1 MQYTYFVFIYLF
13 IYYLLTSTFIF
24 YYQFVIVEKLIN
36 NKEEPTI
43 VPQIKLNAGSE
54 SWTGV
59 TIFF

>member
-1 MQYTYFVFIYLF
+1 MHYTYFYLF
-13 IYYLLTSTFIF
+13 IYYLSTSTFIF

-36 NKEEPTI
+36 NKEELTI

-54 SWTGV
+54 SWAGV

>member
-1 MQYTYFVFIYLF
+1 MHYTYFYLF
-13 IYYLLTSTFIF
+13 IYYLSTSTFIF

-59 TIFF
+59 AIFF